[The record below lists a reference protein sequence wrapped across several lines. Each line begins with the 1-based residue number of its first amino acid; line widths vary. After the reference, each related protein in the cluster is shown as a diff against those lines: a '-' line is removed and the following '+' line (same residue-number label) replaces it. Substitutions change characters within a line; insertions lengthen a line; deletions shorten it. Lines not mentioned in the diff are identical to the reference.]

1 MAFDVQQLCLDIPKV
16 YRAMRGAAEAKDQHL
31 GATGKT
37 DRWSVQTLGVA
48 VVPCCTWIKHQK
60 TTYTVA
66 NPCAV
71 VGNPSGSF
79 IHWFDRDLVHTDLI
93 GMDHLQGQHSKNH
106 EEPFELVLFLPFQNS
121 ASDPLSL
128 NRFSSDLEVF
138 GLHLSGA
145 S

>member
-1 MAFDVQQLCLDIPKV
+1 
-16 YRAMRGAAEAKDQHL
+16 
-31 GATGKT
+31 
-37 DRWSVQTLGVA
+37 
-48 VVPCCTWIKHQK
+48 
-60 TTYTVA
+60 
-66 NPCAV
+66 
-71 VGNPSGSF
+71 
-79 IHWFDRDLVHTDLI
+79 
-93 GMDHLQGQHSKNH
+93 MDHLQGQHSKNH